1 MRQKNNM
8 LGKRDLNK
16 IRRSL
21 PKGWQNQL
29 ARETGKS
36 LSTVN
41 KVMLKDRNNNEVV
54 FQAIKLCNLSN
65 EEKTTFKNKLINSY
79 EYN

>member
-1 MRQKNNM
+1 MRQKHNM

-29 ARETGKS
+29 SRETGKS
-36 LSTVN
+36 VSTVS
-41 KVMLKDRNNNEVV
+41 KVMLKDRNNSEVV
-54 FQAIKLCNLSN
+54 FQAIKLCNLSD

-79 EYN
+79 ESN